1 MGTTRTV
8 AASKTSTL
16 SGRSTESKTSSR
28 LNGTATTTTTT
39 MKSRITKSTAATKAT
54 DVTAKKAVG
63 NRLKAAPGTKTSPV
77 KATPV
82 IEAASATVVNG
93 ENKIAH
99 EETSVEVV
107 EKCAAE
113 DTVQV
118 ITEAMTTQQV
128 ITTETTEVIV
138 NGDH

>member
-1 MGTTRTV
+1 MAGKKGV
-8 AASKTSTL
+8 GSKL
-16 SGRSTESKTSSR
+16 
-28 LNGTATTTTTT
+28 
-39 MKSRITKSTAATKAT
+39 KS
-54 DVTAKKAVG
+54 
-63 NRLKAAPGTKTSPV
+63 APNTKTSPG
-77 KATPV
+77 KAAPI
-82 IEAASATVVNG
+82 IEASGTTTVVNG

-113 DTVQV
+113 DTVM
-118 ITEAMTTQQV
+118 TEKVLAEALTTTTQV

>member
-1 MGTTRTV
+1 MAGKKSV
-8 AASKTSTL
+8 GSKL
-16 SGRSTESKTSSR
+16 
-28 LNGTATTTTTT
+28 
-39 MKSRITKSTAATKAT
+39 KS
-54 DVTAKKAVG
+54 
-63 NRLKAAPGTKTSPV
+63 APSTKTSPG
-77 KATPV
+77 KAAPI
-82 IEAASATVVNG
+82 IEASGTTTVVNG

-113 DTVQV
+113 DTVM
-118 ITEAMTTQQV
+118 TEKVLAEALTTTQV